1 MDTQGTR
8 SIGSPW
14 FLCRGQPFE
23 AQDSLNDAGGGIALP
38 SQKDT
43 SQTVYHPRASGLLRG
58 GRTPF
63 GTGRQTTDL
72 QNTPCGGQ
80 GQALPEKPALVVSA
94 KQSNVVRSW
103 RAGISGK
110 SE

>member
-58 GRTPF
+58 GRALSAAGLPS
-63 GTGRQTTDL
+63 GPAGRRQTYRTHD
-72 QNTPCGGQ
+72 
-80 GQALPEKPALVVSA
+80 AVV
-94 KQSNVVRSW
+94 KGRPFLRNPPL
-103 RAGISGK
+103 
-110 SE
+110 